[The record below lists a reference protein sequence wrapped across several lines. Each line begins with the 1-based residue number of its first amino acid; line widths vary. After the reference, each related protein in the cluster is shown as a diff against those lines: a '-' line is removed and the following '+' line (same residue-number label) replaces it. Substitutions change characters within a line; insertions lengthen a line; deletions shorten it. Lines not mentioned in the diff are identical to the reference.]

1 VSVPHA
7 LTLRRR
13 RAYQRGLAG
22 GVGVLCAV
30 LVASAGSARPASAEP
45 TKVRLVVQ
53 PSSALVDQRVDVR
66 LSGLRAGKR
75 VRLSAAMRDVAGRM
89 WRSQLTFKA
98 TRGGVVHTRSNMKLF
113 WSMRPPKGVE
123 GVTLFP
129 SLGPTDVRVL
139 AEVGRR
145 RIASTR
151 FIRSA
156 KTADVTAETTTLSRE
171 GFVGTYYHRPPG
183 SPALA
188 VLQIGGSFGGHSPLP
203 AALLASRGYPTLS
216 LAYFREP
223 GLPQA
228 LKDIPL
234 EYFER
239 ALRWLAAQ
247 PGVDPRRLVVA
258 GASRGGEAALLLGTV
273 YPDLVRGV
281 VACTTSAS
289 VLGAYPVP
297 GIAWTFGGKPV
308 PPGDPIAVER
318 INGPV
323 LVTGGGV
330 DATSPGSARA
340 VEEIVSR
347 ARGHGRRD
355 IVGHVYPRAGH
366 SVGCAL
372 PHLPVAAFRRGR
384 DVFVPAGGTP
394 AGNASARAAAW
405 SRLLRFLAALR

>member
-1 VSVPHA
+1 
-7 LTLRRR
+7 
-13 RAYQRGLAG
+13 
-22 GVGVLCAV
+22 
-30 LVASAGSARPASAEP
+30 
-45 TKVRLVVQ
+45 
-53 PSSALVDQRVDVR
+53 
-66 LSGLRAGKR
+66 
-75 VRLSAAMRDVAGRM
+75 M
-89 WRSQLTFKA
+89 FKA
-98 TRGGVVHTRSNMKLF
+98 TRGGAVHTRSNMRLF
-113 WSMRPPKGVE
+113 WSMRPPRGVE

-129 SLGPTDVRVL
+129 PLGPTEVRIV
-139 AEVGRR
+139 AEVDRR
-145 RIASTR
+145 AVAAAR

-183 SPALA
+183 PPTLA

-216 LAYFREP
+216 LAYFKEL

-234 EYFER
+234 EYFGK

-247 PGVDPRRLVVA
+247 PGVDPRRLVVV

-273 YPDLVRGV
+273 YPDLVHGV
-281 VACTTSAS
+281 VGCTTSAS

-297 GIAWTFGGKPV
+297 GNAWTYAGKPV
-308 PPGDPIAVER
+308 PPGNPIAVER

-330 DATSPGSARA
+330 DTTSPGSARA
-340 VEEIVSR
+340 VEEIVRR
-347 ARGHGRRD
+347 ARRYGRRD
-355 IVGHVYPRAGH
+355 IVGHVYPRGGH

-372 PHLPVAAFRRGR
+372 PHLPAASIRRGR
-384 DVFVPAGGTP
+384 EEFLPSGGTQ
-394 AGNASARAAAW
+394 AGNAQARAAAW
-405 SRLLRFLAALR
+405 PRLLGFLAALR